1 MTSSCSFCIICI
13 IDIEWEI
20 ISIMNYLEHNDELL
34 HKMAI
39 SGDAEAEDSLI
50 RKYSRVVKSCAR
62 PYFLSGGDSEDLIQ
76 EGMLGL
82 LSAIREYNPDGGAS
96 FRTYA
101 ELCIRRRLFTAIK
114 KTTAKKNVSLNDCLS
129 LESPVYDKNRAHAVY
144 VLRDA
149 FQRGPEEMVID
160 REGSDEF
167 FASLLLYLSKFE
179 AEVLGFYLKGLSY
192 QEIASEVNRSSKS
205 VDNAVQRIRR
215 KLAHLNHGDISRR

>member
-1 MTSSCSFCIICI
+1 MKHQENT
-13 IDIEWEI
+13 D
-20 ISIMNYLEHNDELL
+20 DELL
-34 HKMAI
+34 HKMAV
-39 SGDAEAEDSLI
+39 SGNTEAEETLI
-50 RKYSRVVKSCAR
+50 QKYSRIVKACAR

-82 LSAIREYNPDGGAS
+82 LSAIREFNPDVGAS

-114 KTTAKKNVSLNDCLS
+114 KTAAGSKNVSLNDCLS
-129 LESPVYDKNRAHAVY
+129 LESPFFDENQAHAVY

-149 FQRGPEEMVID
+149 FKRGPEEMVID

-167 FASLLLYLSKFE
+167 LSSLYRSLSKFE
-179 AEVLGFYLKGLSY
+179 AEVLGFYLKGMSY
-192 QEIASEVNRSSKS
+192 QEIASEVNRSTKS

-215 KLAHLNHGDISRR
+215 KLAHLNHGDFSRS